1 MATAPD
7 EIDHLSDKLQGL
19 TLNEVRPLTQQRLGR
34 GSYGKVYAVNYRGV
48 TYAAKEIHSIL
59 LEDEDTGNLREN
71 FERECIRCS
80 ELTHPNIVRLIG
92 VYYPSRVSLPVM
104 VMELMDESLT
114 KYVEKPNISL
124 KRKISILYDVA
135 EGLTYLHTRNPP
147 VIHRDL
153 SPNNILLKN
162 MPLLSV
168 AKIADLGVAK
178 GIDVDSW
185 SAMKYL
191 SKAPGTLPFMP
202 PEALV
207 DKPKYGL
214 SLDIFSFGGVM
225 LFTVTTQ
232 WPMLKAP
239 TEFDPVTRQIR
250 GLSEVE
256 RRKEYID
263 KLTGEAE
270 VLRPLVEA
278 CLDNDPAMRPPI
290 SHLSEKIKPL
300 KVCNVCC
307 EYCHKELLHVKWQ
320 IVVRDLNPLANN
332 YRFLVFCHPPTW

>member
-1 MATAPD
+1 MFERKYTGLYKRLYRATPFFYEMAEAPD
-7 EIDHLSDKLQGL
+7 ETEDLSDKLMGL
-19 TLNEVRPLTQQRLGR
+19 TLNEVRPLTQRLGR
-34 GSYGKVYAVNYRGV
+34 GSYGKVYAVEYRGV
-48 TYAAKEIHSIL
+48 TCAAKEIHSIL
-59 LEDEDTGNLREN
+59 LEDEDTGKLREN
-71 FERECIRCS
+71 FERECIRSS

-124 KRKISILYDVA
+124 KRKISILHDVV
-135 EGLTYLHTRNPP
+135 EGLTYLHTRTPP

-162 MPLLSV
+162 TPLLPV

-191 SKAPGTLPFMP
+191 SQAPGTLPFMP

-207 DKPKYGL
+207 NKPKYGL
-214 SLDIFSFGGVM
+214 SLDVFSFGGVM
-225 LFTVTTQ
+225 LFTISEQ
-232 WPMLKAP
+232 WPEPKAQA
-239 TEFDPVTRQIR
+239 EFDPVTRQTK
-250 GLSEVE
+250 GLNEVE
-256 RRKEYID
+256 RRKEYLD
-263 KLTGEAE
+263 KLKGEAE

-278 CLDNDPAMRPPI
+278 CLDNDPARRPPI
-290 SHLSEKIKPL
+290 THLSEKIKL
-300 KVCNVCC
+300 KVCGVCVCC
-307 EYCHKELLHVKWQ
+307 
-320 IVVRDLNPLANN
+320 VVN
-332 YRFLVFCHPPTW
+332 V